1 MSSSEDDNDEEE
13 EEEEEPELEPPLYSA
28 VCRGD
33 IRHVIRLIGLGADV
47 NARHGPDQ
55 DSAIRAA
62 AARGNSEMM
71 TLLLDNEADP
81 DMSTT
86 HGTSPIHMCALKGY
100 IDQALILI
108 RAAANVSVKTHA
120 GFSPLDYAVR
130 SPTNSLLM
138 IRMLVQNGAF
148 IDDWH
153 PTTGQTSLSHAVQ
166 NTRHRRPAVSR
177 EAIATLIEL
186 GADVNATDFL
196 GMTPLYITAM
206 EKNRDLL
213 MFLIE
218 KGTEFSIR
226 TPHNLSQLY
235 KVIDLMGVL
244 QRNLAFASGRHRV
257 GSKMHPISL
266 DMVNM
271 ITSRYT
277 LPQTETDR
285 MVFTIALVALNW
297 IE

>member
-1 MSSSEDDNDEEE
+1 MSSSEDEDEDEEA
-13 EEEEEPELEPPLYSA
+13 LEPPIYSA

-33 IRHVIRLIGLGADV
+33 IRHVIRLIRDGADV
-47 NARHGPDQ
+47 NQRHGPDL
-55 DSAIRAA
+55 DTALRAA

-86 HGTSPIHMCALKGY
+86 HGTSLHMCALKGY
-100 IDQALILI
+100 IDQAQILI
-108 RAAANVSVKTHA
+108 RAAANVSVKTRA

-130 SPTNSLLM
+130 SPTNSPLM
-138 IRMLVQNGAF
+138 IRMLVNNGAYV
-148 IDDWH
+148 DDWH
-153 PTTGQTSLSHAVQ
+153 PTTGQTSLRHAVQ
-166 NTRHRRPAVSR
+166 KTRHRPFGSR

-186 GADVNATDFL
+186 GADVNASDFL
-196 GMTPLYITAM
+196 GMTPLYITAI

-213 MFLIE
+213 TFLIE
-218 KGTEFSIR
+218 KGAEFSVR
-226 TPHNLSQLY
+226 NPLNLSLLH

-297 IE
+297 IQ